1 MGAAWHYYEGWDNA
15 VQIKQQNS
23 GVGKYGPQRQLFEKN
38 RRTILATQEVC
49 GICGKP
55 VDKTLKAGDPFAPVV
70 DHIIPW
76 DVSHDCSL
84 SNLQLA
90 HASCNR
96 RKSDKIPQASTEKK
110 SLPEVNNR
118 NLPKTFDWLH

>member
-1 MGAAWHYYEGWDNA
+1 M
-15 VQIKQQNS
+15 KQQNS
-23 GVGKYGPQRQLFEKN
+23 GAGKYGAQRQLFEKN

-55 VDKTLKAGDPFAPVV
+55 VDKTLKAGNPLAPVV

-76 DVSHDCSL
+76 DISHDCSL
-84 SNLQLA
+84 ENLQLA

-96 RKSDKIPQASTEKK
+96 LKSDKIPQKTVKK
-110 SLPEVNNR
+110 APRTAEINNR
-118 NLPKTFDWLH
+118 NLPKTFDWLNG

>member
-1 MGAAWHYYEGWDNA
+1 MRM
-15 VQIKQQNS
+15 KQQNS
-23 GVGKYGPQRQLFEKN
+23 GAGKYGPQRQLFEKN

-49 GICGKP
+49 GICGNP

-76 DVSHDCSL
+76 DISHDCSL
-84 SNLQLA
+84 GNLQLA

-96 RKSDKIPQASTEKK
+96 RKSDKILPPLQEKRSTAEI
-110 SLPEVNNR
+110 NNR
-118 NLPKTFDWLH
+118 ALPKTFDWLGGRE